1 MKASLVFLPMV
12 LMATSLASQEQLP
25 RFISEV
31 TVNNVTVDVMV
42 RDAQGLPVTGLK
54 KEDFRLREDGKE
66 QTITNFLV
74 VEGGQIKD
82 AKDEPLVG
90 QPMPR
95 LVVVF
100 FDLYLMTEAEKQVVL
115 KTLRQ
120 AVEDGLPPGQEVAV
134 LSFDGQ
140 LRVHTEPTASTE
152 KLLRALRD
160 VDRLRATGLQRQI
173 RLSAFDVR
181 DVPARET
188 WSTYQFRRAQNQEY
202 WFEMRQMVSRVEHAF
217 TAALQRYGLRNARK
231 IALLVSPGFPRAE
244 NVPIYRDYDFW
255 LDTPPEYRQ
264 AGLLG
269 RAALQAAEQEFTLYT
284 LDPSGTQLT
293 TADASQ
299 AGPPPFTSDYG
310 NVAFWREA
318 DRKDT
323 LIQAARLTGGEALF
337 TTDAG
342 AALAD
347 VERLTS
353 SFYSL
358 AFQPPHAGDG
368 KRHTLEVEVV
378 GHPEYQLTYRREYVD
393 RPIAERD
400 ADRVRASLLL
410 GEQSNDLGLV
420 LVLDKPTSKL
430 KVGAKGMRAFR
441 MNAELRIPYAH
452 LTLIPR
458 GDTFWGQVQVVILV
472 VDQAG
477 NQSELAHQL
486 LPLQVP
492 AQKVEQARQLGYFTY
507 TFTLE
512 LEGGAQSLRV
522 AVEDTLAKV
531 TSTVIADLR
540 L

>member
-1 MKASLVFLPMV
+1 MRRSFWLIGLW
-12 LMATSLASQEQLP
+12 LATPLLAQQEVP
-25 RFISEV
+25 RFITEV
-31 TVNNVTVDVMV
+31 TVNNVTVDVVV
-42 RDAQGLPVTGLK
+42 RDARGLPVTGLQ

-66 QTITNFLV
+66 QVITNFLV
-74 VEGGQIKD
+74 VEGGQISQ
-82 AKDEPLVG
+82 AKDSSLVG

-95 LVVVF
+95 LVLLF
-100 FDLYLMTEAEKQVVL
+100 FDLYLMTEPDKQTMVE
-115 KTLRQ
+115 TLRD
-120 AVEDGLPPGQEVAV
+120 ALADGLPPGQEVAV
-134 LSFDGQ
+134 VSFDGQ

-152 KLLRALRD
+152 RLLRALKE
-160 VDRLRATGLQRQI
+160 VERLAATGLQRQI

-202 WFEMRQMVSRVEHAF
+202 WFEMRQMVSRVERAF
-217 TAALQRYGLRNARK
+217 TAALQRYGQVPARK
-231 IALLVSPGFPRAE
+231 IALLISPGFPRAE

-255 LDTPPEYRQ
+255 LDTPPEYRH

-284 LDPSGTQLT
+284 LDPSGVQLT
-293 TADASQ
+293 TADASRSGSE
-299 AGPPPFTSDYG
+299 ALAADAG

-323 LIQAARLTGGEALF
+323 LIQAARLTGGEAIF
-337 TTDAG
+337 STDAG

-353 SFYSL
+353 AFYSL

-368 KRHTLEVEVV
+368 KRHTIEVEVV
-378 GHPEYQLTYRREYVD
+378 GYPEYRLTYRREYVD
-393 RPIAERD
+393 RPIPERD

-420 LVLDKPTSKL
+420 LVLDKPTSKVKL
-430 KVGAKGMRAFR
+430 GAKGMRVYR
-441 MNAELRIPYAH
+441 MGAELRIPYAH

-458 GDTFWGQVQVVILV
+458 GQTHWGQVQVVILV
-472 VDQAG
+472 VDGAG
-477 NQSELAHQL
+477 NQSELAYQL
-486 LPLQVP
+486 VPLEL
-492 AQKVEQARQLGYFTY
+492 ATEKVEEARQRGYFAY
-507 TFTLE
+507 RFTLE
-512 LEGGAQSLRV
+512 LEGGSQSLRV
-522 AVEDTLAKV
+522 AVEDTLGKA
-531 TSTVIADLR
+531 TSTVMADLR

>member
-1 MKASLVFLPMV
+1 VRKSLSLLLLAF
-12 LMATSLASQEQLP
+12 ATPVAAQQDVP
-25 RFISEV
+25 RFVTEV
-31 TVNNVTVDVMV
+31 VVNNVTVDVVV
-42 RDAQGLPVTGLK
+42 RDAQGLPVTGLT
-54 KEDFRLREDGKE
+54 KESFRLREDGKE

-74 VEGGQIKD
+74 VEGGQVSH
-82 AKDEPLVG
+82 AKDQSLVG
-90 QPMPR
+90 LPMPR
-95 LVVVF
+95 LVLVF
-100 FDLYLMTEAEKQVVL
+100 FDLYLMTEPDKRSVL
-115 KTLRQ
+115 ETLQ
-120 AVEDGLPPGQEVAV
+120 HAVADGLPPGVEVAV
-134 LSFDGQ
+134 VSFDGQ

-152 KLLRALRD
+152 RVLRALKE
-160 VDRLRATGLQRQI
+160 VSRLPATGLQRQI

-188 WSTYQFRRAQNQEY
+188 WSTYQYRRAQNQEY
-202 WFEMRQMVSRVEHAF
+202 WFEMRQMVSRLERAF
-217 TAALQRYGLRNARK
+217 TAALQRYGKSPARK
-231 IALLVSPGFPRAE
+231 IAILVSPGFPRAE

-255 LDTPPEYRQ
+255 LDTPPEYRH

-269 RAALQAAEQEFTLYT
+269 KAALQAAEQEFTLYT
-284 LDPSGTQLT
+284 LDPSGTQLS

-299 AGPPPFTSDYG
+299 SGSPAFTSDVG

-323 LIQAARLTGGEALF
+323 LIQAARLTGGEAIF
-337 TTDAG
+337 TTDGA

-368 KRHTLEVEVV
+368 KRHTIEVEVV

-393 RPIAERD
+393 RPLAERD

-410 GEQSNDLGLV
+410 GEQSNDLGVV
-420 LVLDKPTSKL
+420 LVLDKPVSKVRL
-430 KVGAKGMRAFR
+430 GAKGMRVFR

-458 GDTFWGQVQVVILV
+458 GETHWGQVQVVILV
-472 VDQAG
+472 VDPAG

-486 LPLQVP
+486 VPLELS
-492 AQKVEQARQLGYFTY
+492 AGKVEEARRIGYFAY
-507 TFTLE
+507 RFTLE
-512 LEGGAQSLRV
+512 LEGGQQSVRV
-522 AVEDTLAKV
+522 AVEDTLAKT
-531 TSTVIADLR
+531 TSTVMADLK

>member
-1 MKASLVFLPMV
+1 VRKSLSLLLLAF
-12 LMATSLASQEQLP
+12 ATPVAAQQDVP
-25 RFISEV
+25 RFVTEV
-31 TVNNVTVDVMV
+31 VVNNVTVDVVV
-42 RDAQGLPVTGLK
+42 RDAQGLPVTGLT
-54 KEDFRLREDGKE
+54 KESFRLREDGKE

-74 VEGGQIKD
+74 VEGGRISH
-82 AKDEPLVG
+82 AKDQSLVG
-90 QPMPR
+90 LPMPR
-95 LVVVF
+95 LVLVF
-100 FDLYLMTEAEKQVVL
+100 FDLYLMTEPDKRSVVE
-115 KTLRQ
+115 TLQQ
-120 AVEDGLPPGQEVAV
+120 AVADGLPPGVEVAV
-134 LSFDGQ
+134 VSFDGQ

-152 KLLRALRD
+152 RVLRALKE
-160 VDRLRATGLQRQI
+160 VSRLPATGLQRQI

-188 WSTYQFRRAQNQEY
+188 WSTYQYRRAQNQEY
-202 WFEMRQMVSRVEHAF
+202 WFEMRQMVSRLERAF
-217 TAALQRYGLRNARK
+217 TAALQRYGKFPARK
-231 IALLVSPGFPRAE
+231 IAILVSPGFPRAE

-255 LDTPPEYRQ
+255 LDTLPEYRH

-269 RAALQAAEQEFTLYT
+269 KAALQAAEQEFTLYT
-284 LDPSGTQLT
+284 LDPSGTQFS

-299 AGPPPFTSDYG
+299 SGSPAFTSDVG

-323 LIQAARLTGGEALF
+323 LIQAARLTGGEAIF
-337 TTDAG
+337 TTDGA

-368 KRHTLEVEVV
+368 KRHTIEVEVV

-393 RPIAERD
+393 RPLAERD

-410 GEQSNDLGLV
+410 GEQSNDLGVV
-420 LVLDKPTSKL
+420 LVLDKPVSKVRL
-430 KVGAKGMRAFR
+430 GAKGMRVFR

-458 GDTFWGQVQVVILV
+458 GETHWGQVQVVILV
-472 VDQAG
+472 VDPAG

-486 LPLQVP
+486 VPLELP
-492 AQKVEQARQLGYFTY
+492 AGKVAEARRIGYFAY
-507 TFTLE
+507 RFTLE
-512 LEGGAQSLRV
+512 LEGGQQSVRV
-522 AVEDTLAKV
+522 AVEDTLAKT
-531 TSTVIADLR
+531 TSTVMADLK